1 MTELLLFAGSQN
13 SFDQQLDSISIRDSI
28 THGALVSPIRAV
40 FATIFLSVLCGG
52 CQQAESVESAA
63 TSDVKVE
70 LSTPNRTEN
79 ARMTKPEEDKAPR
92 VSLVYSPKYTIK
104 LGGLE
109 KLHPF
114 DIAKYDKIHRQLIS
128 DGVIDEEAVLEPS
141 PLTDQDL
148 LLVHT
153 ADYLERLKVRKN
165 IVRYLEADILM
176 AVPLSLEKH
185 VLQPFR
191 LASGGT
197 LLAARHALESRIGIN
212 LGGGYHHAKPDIGEG
227 FCVYADVPVAI
238 RKLQGEG
245 LIEKALVIDVDV
257 HQGNGTAVCLADD
270 DSTFTFSIHQGDIY
284 PIPKEVSDLDVEVR
298 AGDGDEQFIAT
309 MKQHLDDVFARAD
322 ADICFIVGGC
332 DPLAGDPLAS
342 LEMTH
347 EGIKN
352 RDAIIVENCV
362 KRKIPVVLTLSGGY
376 SQDAWRAQYLS
387 VRNLIEMYG
396 MKK

>member
-1 MTELLLFAGSQN
+1 VSAIR
-13 SFDQQLDSISIRDSI
+13 SFF
-28 THGALVSPIRAV
+28 ALVLIV
-40 FATIFLSVLCGG
+40 GVIVG
-52 CQQAESVESAA
+52 CRQAESIAP
-63 TSDVKVE
+63 KVQSRANPD
-70 LSTPNRTEN
+70 LSTQDRTAN
-79 ARMTKPEEDKAPR
+79 VVSAPSSDAGNPTASNSPSGDAMPQEKTAAADTEKQFC
-92 VSLVYSPKYTIK
+92 VSLVYSAGYSIK

-114 DIAKYDKIHRQLIS
+114 DIAKYDKIHQQLLA
-128 DGVIDEEAVLEPS
+128 DGVVDTGMTLEPA
-141 PLTDQDL
+141 PLGDQDL

-153 ADYLERLKVRKN
+153 ADYLDRLKERKN
-165 IVRYLEADILM
+165 IAKYLEADILL

-197 LLAARHALESRIGIN
+197 LLAARHSLESGIGIN

-227 FCVYADVPVAI
+227 FCIYADVPVAI
-238 RKLQGEG
+238 RKLQNEG

-257 HQGNGTAVCLADD
+257 HQGNGTALCLAND
-270 DSTFTFSIHQGDIY
+270 DSTFTFSMHQGDIY
-284 PIPKEVSDLDVEVR
+284 PIPKETSDLDVELN

-309 MKQHLDDVFARAD
+309 LEQHLDAVFDRSG

-387 VRNLIEMYG
+387 VRNLIETYG
-396 MKK
+396 MNK